1 MLSPYESSQL
11 ELTAPRIG
19 VTTKLTTI
27 IVVARMSMLRTN
39 FLTFIT
45 NICRMVLYKAS
56 RLLLDG
62 ETRLPVLEM
71 FSIPE
76 LFFSYYRS

>member
-1 MLSPYESSQL
+1 
-11 ELTAPRIG
+11 
-19 VTTKLTTI
+19 
-27 IVVARMSMLRTN
+27 
-39 FLTFIT
+39 
-45 NICRMVLYKAS
+45 MVLYKAS